1 MGVVIGLGVPIL
13 PWLIHQRFPKL
24 RMDLFVTP
32 LFAYTI
38 GFLSAGIN
46 SGTTMAV
53 CIAIGSQYF
62 WRKYRPT
69 SFRKYNY
76 ILSAGLDAGMQFFVF
91 ILCVSPHLNSNLVC
105 GLNTDALHQPSFPFA
120 APSPSPVLETVSLST
135 CRRGPSTQPTSILT
149 TAELIRQSSASL
161 LPSPNHFHSLSSF

>member
-149 TAELIRQSSASL
+149 TAELTRRSSASL